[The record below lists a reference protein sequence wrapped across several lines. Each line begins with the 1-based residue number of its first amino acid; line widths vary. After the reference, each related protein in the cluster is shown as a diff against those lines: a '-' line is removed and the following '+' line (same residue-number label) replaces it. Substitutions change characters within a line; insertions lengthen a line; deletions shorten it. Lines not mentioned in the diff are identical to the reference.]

1 MEDKFVNGLK
11 QIEYK
16 GKVREF
22 ERIRNEALK
31 LCCDVWYDIINVNV
45 ESVSDEEYEAIL
57 SRIERIVENMEE
69 EFEEFNFDVISHDYD
84 KRITIIGYETHR
96 LGGLLRCDIDWEAQL
111 CLDALNEFIELK
123 EILDIDDLLKK
134 INSGYSLT
142 KEDENNIDNY
152 YKILQDIDY
161 LSKIKQIVESINKHN
176 NEMSK
181 IIKDR
186 IARVIKY

>member
-31 LCCDVWYDIINVNV
+31 LCCDIWYDIINVNV
-45 ESVSDEEYEAIL
+45 ESVSDGEYEDIL

-111 CLDALNEFIELK
+111 CLDALNEFIGLEK
-123 EILDIDDLLKK
+123 IVDIDDLSKK
-134 INSGYSLT
+134 ITSEYSLT
-142 KEDENNIDNY
+142 KEDEDNIDNY
-152 YKILQDIDY
+152 YETLQDINY
-161 LSKIKQIVESINKHN
+161 LSKIKEIVESINKHN
-176 NEMSK
+176 QEMTK

-186 IARVIKY
+186 IARIIKH